1 MSDIG
6 EAGGRRSLV
15 SRSAAVRIPEL
26 AVGSFIVAASI
37 AGAFLWQRSVE
48 SGTAV
53 LVAARDVL
61 RGEVLSESDLSRIVL
76 TTTGDIALIRAS
88 AATQVIGARVT
99 ADLRRGTPL
108 TPDLL
113 TSTRV
118 VGPLEGLV
126 GFTVPLSSAPV
137 EIAAGDS
144 VRIFTVGTDPEGR
157 KVVSEVPGPIE
168 VWEVSTP
175 DPLSSERAVTVISP
189 LDSVPRLVGSD
200 ALHVV
205 KVVG

>member
-1 MSDIG
+1 MTRAQSQFTSDIG
-6 EAGGRRSLV
+6 EAGRRGRFV

-53 LVAARDVL
+53 LVTARDVL
-61 RGEVLSESDLSRIVL
+61 RGEVLTESDVSRIVL

-88 AATQVIGARVT
+88 AATQVVGARVT

-113 TSTRV
+113 ASTRV
-118 VGPLEGLV
+118 IGPLEGLV
-126 GFTVPLSSAPV
+126 GFTITPAGAPV
-137 EIAAGDS
+137 M
-144 VRIFTVGTDPEGR
+144 RNF
-157 KVVSEVPGPIE
+157 
-168 VWEVSTP
+168 
-175 DPLSSERAVTVISP
+175 
-189 LDSVPRLVGSD
+189 
-200 ALHVV
+200 
-205 KVVG
+205 